1 MPVSKYASKTKKKT
15 AKRANYKFP
24 KHWSFSTW
32 KVATACMARFEYQY
46 LQKLPQPPS
55 VHMERG
61 TFVHKLAED
70 FLDTPKQGR
79 VPKEL
84 KEFADELKAIR
95 KAGAQAER
103 SLAFTKSW
111 QETSPTD
118 WANCWLRVKIDAYLP
133 PGDDGTAT
141 VIDFKT
147 GKPWK
152 DTADQ
157 SELYAVAIFQL
168 HPEVQGV
175 DAEFWYVDSGEVV
188 PYFFS
193 RKDFK
198 KLKQKWTARAQEYLA
213 KRQFPPTKNA
223 YECRFCP
230 FRSDKELG
238 NGLPGPCEAW
248 KKAK

>member
-1 MPVSKYASKTKKKT
+1 MPSKFSTASKKKT
-15 AKRANYKFP
+15 HKRKFYKFP

-32 KVATACMARFEYQY
+32 KVFMQCRARYEFQY

-55 VHMERG
+55 IHMERG

-70 FLDTPKQGR
+70 FLDDSRQAK

-84 KEFADELKAIR
+84 KEFGPELKAIR

-118 WANCWLRVKIDAYLP
+118 WANCWLRVKIDAFLEI
-133 PGDDGTAT
+133 DDEGTAT

-168 HPEVQGV
+168 HDEVQAV

-193 RKDFK
+193 RSDFK
-198 KLKQKWTARAQEYLA
+198 KLKTKWQARAQEMLA
-213 KRQFPPTKNA
+213 ARQFPCTKNA
-223 YECRFCP
+223 YDCRFCP
-230 FRSDKELG
+230 FASNKELG
-238 NGLPGPCEAW
+238 NGQPGPCDGW